1 MNKDELLK
9 ELQKLKDED
18 YSNDALFNDGYRT
31 SMMDAIDLVKKLNI
45 DDVSKCY
52 SEKDMDKAYDKGFAD
67 SRLNDIT
74 GSIIELL

>member
-45 DDVSKCY
+45 DDVSKNEAICNCANEY
-52 SEKDMDKAYDKGFAD
+52 WKEDEGGDWYCTIHDKQA
-67 SRLNDIT
+67 
-74 GSIIELL
+74 

>member
-45 DDVSKCY
+45 DDVSKC
-52 SEKDMDKAYDKGFAD
+52 SACGTKVDKVYCDVCVCKGLE
-67 SRLNDIT
+67 SY
-74 GSIIELL
+74 EQ

>member
-45 DDVSKCY
+45 DDVSKCDHKNTRIMTY
-52 SEKDMDKAYDKGFAD
+52 KNKP
-67 SRLNDIT
+67 
-74 GSIIELL
+74 IEVCEECSTRVDVC